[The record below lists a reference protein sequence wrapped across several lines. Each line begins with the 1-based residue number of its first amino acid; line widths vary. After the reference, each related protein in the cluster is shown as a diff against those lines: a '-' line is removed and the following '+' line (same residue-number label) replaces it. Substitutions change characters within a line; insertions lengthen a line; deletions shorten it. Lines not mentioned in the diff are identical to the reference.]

1 MTLQQLIHII
11 KKDFP
16 KANSADIC
24 RVVNE
29 LEYRI
34 SKEILKPAGLP
45 YREQLLLEK
54 TDLNTPL
61 LIGEQY
67 LVIYTSYISAFISML
82 ESDWER
88 ANALSEIFNQ
98 KYSELATEIRK
109 SHIPVTKTAIKG
121 GWLS

>member
-11 KKDFP
+11 KKDFSN
-16 KANSADIC
+16 ASSSDIC
-24 RVVNE
+24 RIVNE

-45 YREQLLLEK
+45 CREQLLLDK
-54 TDLNTPL
+54 TDMNTPL

-88 ANALSEIFNQ
+88 ANAFSEIFNQ
-98 KYSELATEIRK
+98 KYSEFATQIRK